1 MIGYLGMVLLL
12 LAWALIMKSKVAS
25 FIISAVGSVLI
36 VIYGYY
42 LQALPIMILN
52 ATWFIISIYN
62 LLKVLNKKSRG

>member
-1 MIGYLGMVLLL
+1 VIGYLGMVLLL